1 MNIITTA
8 LEGVAIIE
16 PRVFGDSRGFF
27 LETFQLER
35 YRSEL
40 GIDLE
45 FVQDNQ
51 SRSKR
56 GVLRGMHAQRL
67 HPQGKL
73 VRVSQGAIFDVAAD
87 IDPESPTFGQWVGA
101 ELSDANHRQ
110 MWIPPGY
117 AHGFVVL
124 SDTADFIYKCTDYY
138 HPEDEIGFIWNDPQV
153 GIEWPVNDPLVSERD
168 AQLPVLASMT
178 AVA

>member
-1 MNIITTA
+1 MNIIPTA
-8 LEGVAIIE
+8 LDGVTIIE

-40 GIDLE
+40 GIDFE

-51 SRSKR
+51 SRSAR
-56 GVLRGMHAQRL
+56 GVLRGMHAQRR

-73 VRVSQGAIFDVAAD
+73 VRVSRGAIFDVAAD
-87 IDPESPTFGQWVGA
+87 IDPRSPTFGQWVGA
-101 ELSDANHRQ
+101 ELSDTNHRQ

-124 SDTADFIYKCTDYY
+124 SDVADFIYKCTDYY
-138 HPEDEIGFIWNDPQV
+138 HPEDEIGFIWNDPEV
-153 GIEWPVNDPLVSERD
+153 GIDWPVSDPLVSQRD
-168 AQLPVLASMT
+168 AGLPGLA
-178 AVA
+178 ALAA

>member
-1 MNIITTA
+1 MNIISTA
-8 LEGVAIIE
+8 LEGVTIIE

-40 GIDLE
+40 GINLE

-51 SRSKR
+51 SRSNR
-56 GVLRGMHAQRL
+56 GVLRGMHAQRE

-87 IDPESPTFGQWVGA
+87 IDPQSATFGQWVGA
-101 ELSDANHRQ
+101 ELSDTNHRQ

-124 SDTADFIYKCTDYY
+124 SNVADFIYKCTDYY
-138 HPEDEIGFIWNDPQV
+138 HPDDEIGFIWNDPRV
-153 GIEWPVNDPLVSERD
+153 GIEWPVSDPLVSERD
-168 AQLPVLASMT
+168 ARLPNLA
-178 AVA
+178 AIGA